1 LVRKSF
7 LILFVI
13 LITSVSVTA
22 VYAQESSL
30 PSWIKTIAGFW
41 ANDLISDDEF
51 VGALQFLV
59 KEGILVIPSEEPQ
72 IDPPSL
78 ELDSGPSDSTTPSP
92 ISQKLSPSI
101 EALFLQG
108 TVRADILVIVTLAD
122 QQGNLIQ
129 SNGDLT
135 LKFFNEDDDELLSVK
150 KQITTNSFKDYTNNI
165 SGETVSGI
173 KYTIATGKFKQPNW
187 ENGWYQG

>member
-1 LVRKSF
+1 MWWGRKGVS
-7 LILFVI
+7 LIVGLSIFSLFVF
-13 LITSVSVTA
+13 SVNA
-22 VYAQESSL
+22 ESLL

-41 ANDLISDDEF
+41 ANDQISDEEF

-101 EALFLQG
+101 EALLLQG
-108 TVRADILVIVTLAD
+108 IIRTDILVIVTLAD

-135 LKFFNEDDDELLSVK
+135 LKFFNEDDDELYSEK
-150 KQITTNSFKDYTNNI
+150 KQITTNSFKDYTNEI
-165 SGETVSGI
+165 SAETLSGI
-173 KYTIATGKFKQPNW
+173 KNTIGTGKLRLPNW
-187 ENGWYQG
+187 ENGW